1 MHLSQNIENYSDR
14 ESGTK
19 QVSPGRHT
27 TLHWCIWRGEHQA
40 IGYQSL
46 ISFCSSVTERI
57 WAIKQTTNI
66 CTFIKHWF
74 GQTKHRMPPHCQ
86 CFNVS
91 GYGYHTS
98 LNMKAIFFLLFV
110 FLPPAL
116 TEAQQNV
123 LIRQIRIVDVEKGKL
138 SPVTSVLVR
147 DGFIKKIGSQLTAPV
162 NTTIVDGTNKY
173 LMPGLWDMH
182 VHTTDTAEAYY
193 NWPLFVANG
202 VTGVRDMGG
211 NGIVALNRSKAL
223 IHANKAVAPRLFGAG
238 NILDG
243 KPLIHPDQRP
253 IEIRSEQDV
262 KRFVDSMVVGKADF
276 IKAYEMLSRENFIAL
291 LSYAKQKG
299 KKVVGHVPMT
309 VNVEEAANLGMHSM
323 EHLRGFDYSF
333 STKTDS
339 IVLAQAFRV
348 DTATGSGR
356 TLRGRIIQ
364 SRIPVAFNSF
374 DSLKAVRLLR
384 LLRDKNICQTPTLIV
399 GNSLWFVYRFDT
411 TQAFKDQLRH
421 MPPRRVRL
429 WDSLYRMQPPSS
441 LDQIVVKSQFRTV
454 KMMAEQGVPLLAGT
468 DVHNPYLIP
477 GYSLQQE
484 LVLLQMA
491 GVPSST
497 ILKAATLNAAA
508 SLGLQKLAGTVAV
521 GKWADL
527 LLLSANPLEEIS
539 NTQRIEGVF
548 LKGDYYSKKALVQ
561 LLKNVEEKH
570 KTQNR

>member
-1 MHLSQNIENYSDR
+1 
-14 ESGTK
+14 
-19 QVSPGRHT
+19 
-27 TLHWCIWRGEHQA
+27 
-40 IGYQSL
+40 
-46 ISFCSSVTERI
+46 
-57 WAIKQTTNI
+57 
-66 CTFIKHWF
+66 
-74 GQTKHRMPPHCQ
+74 
-86 CFNVS
+86 
-91 GYGYHTS
+91 
-98 LNMKAIFFLLFV
+98 MKAIIFLLFF
-110 FLPPAL
+110 FLQPAL
-116 TEAQQNV
+116 TDAQKNI
-123 LIRQIRIVDVEKGKL
+123 LIRHVRIVDVEKGKL
-138 SPVTSVLVR
+138 SPVTSVLVSN
-147 DGFIKKIGSQLTAPV
+147 GFIKKIGSQLTAPS
-162 NTTIVDGTNKY
+162 NTTILDGTNKY

-182 VHTTDTAEAYY
+182 VHTTDTAEAYF

-223 IHANKAVAPRLFGAG
+223 IHANRTIAPRLFGAG

-262 KRFVDSMVVGKADF
+262 KRFVDSMAAGRANF
-276 IKAYEMLSRENFIAL
+276 IKGYEMLSRENFIAL
-291 LSYAKQKG
+291 LAYAKQKG

-309 VNVEEAANLGMHSM
+309 LNVEEAANLGMHSM

-333 STKTDS
+333 STKADS

-348 DTATGSGR
+348 DTATGNGR
-356 TLRGRIIQ
+356 SLRGRIIQ
-364 SRIPVAFNSF
+364 SRIPVAFNNF
-374 DSLKAVRLLR
+374 DSLKAVRILC
-384 LLRDKNICQTPTLIV
+384 LLRDKNIYQTPTLIV

-411 TQAFKDQLRH
+411 TKAFKDQLRH
-421 MPPRRVRL
+421 MPPRRIRL
-429 WDSLYRMQPPSS
+429 WDSLYRMQPASNI
-441 LDQIVVKSQFRTV
+441 DQIVVKSQFRTV

-491 GVPSST
+491 GVPQCT

-539 NTQRIEGVF
+539 NTQMIEGVF
-548 LKGDYYSKKALVQ
+548 LKGDYFTKELLGE